1 MLPINTLRRNSQI
14 HHDSN
19 LYEKIKRQRLNNGND
34 AIVNFRSDII
44 VQASNLNTKK
54 SFPTIRTN
62 NSNGKYFLKQDTN
75 LCWS

>member
-1 MLPINTLRRNSQI
+1 MLPINTLRRNSHI

-34 AIVNFRSDII
+34 AIVNFRSDMI

-54 SFPTIRTN
+54 FFPTIRTN
-62 NSNGKYFLKQDTN
+62 NNNGKYFWKQNTN
-75 LCWS
+75 LC